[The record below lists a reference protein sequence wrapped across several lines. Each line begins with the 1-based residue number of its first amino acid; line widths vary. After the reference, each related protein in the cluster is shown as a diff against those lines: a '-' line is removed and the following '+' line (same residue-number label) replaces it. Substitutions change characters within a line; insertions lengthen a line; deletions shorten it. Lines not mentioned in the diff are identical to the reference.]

1 MNKVRNMVDTLN
13 SELGRSIQTELDV
26 KKRTQRSMDIPE
38 SLIDLV
44 TKLAPEAASGRR
56 CQS

>member
-1 MNKVRNMVDTLN
+1 MNKVRNMVDALN
-13 SELGRSIQTELDV
+13 SELGRSIQTEFDV
-26 KKRTQRSMDIPE
+26 KKRTQRSMDIAE

-56 CQS
+56 CRS